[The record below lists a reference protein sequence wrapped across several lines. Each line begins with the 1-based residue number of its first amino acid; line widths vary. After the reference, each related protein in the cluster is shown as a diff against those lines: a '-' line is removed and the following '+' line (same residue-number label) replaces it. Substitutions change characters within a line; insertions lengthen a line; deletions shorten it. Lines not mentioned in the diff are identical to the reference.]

1 MRSVLEE
8 IKSRLDIVEVISA
21 YIPLS
26 KAGQNYRALCPF
38 HTEKTPSFM
47 VSPSRQIYHCFGCG
61 SGGDI
66 FTFLIK
72 YENLSFQ
79 EAADVLAKKAG
90 VTLKR
95 FQKDALKKG
104 ERETLLNLH
113 RDALLFYQQSLLQ
126 SPEAMGYLRKR
137 GINSEA
143 QRLFSLGYAPQRAD
157 ALFSH
162 LKGKGYELETIKKAG
177 LVSSGT
183 KGYYDTFRHRII
195 FPIFDLRG
203 EVIAF
208 GGRVIN
214 PKDEPKYLNSP
225 ETPIFNKGSVL
236 YGLNLAK
243 ESIKKL
249 KYAILAEGYF
259 DVITPHMHG
268 FSNTAATLGTALTQE
283 HGRLIKRFV
292 EDVVLVFDGDPAG
305 LRAAKNA
312 LGILLQGGL
321 NVKVLSLPEG
331 EDPDSLLRKQGKE
344 AFGDLLSKTLSLVD
358 FFMLQEGDTHSIARD
373 ALEVISKIPNSIL
386 QGHYVKLLSERLKIN
401 ELFIR
406 EELRKMKKASKLR
419 DTNIQRQTY
428 TPEGRIKSRPREEI
442 YILQLLLNFLSSES
456 YQPEKAERIFDS
468 VSAEDFEDLLLRS
481 IFKKMKNALMDYNA
495 LISECEEEE
504 RNFLTE
510 LSFKDAPEDAEKLLA
525 DCLNRL
531 KNKKTQRLLHE
542 LQDRIKEAELKKDR
556 ELLRTIQLEQQR
568 LLRLKR
574 H

>member
-1 MRSVLEE
+1 VRSVLEE
-8 IKSRLDIVEVISA
+8 IKSRLDIVEVISE
-21 YIPLS
+21 YIPLR
-26 KAGQNYRALCPF
+26 KAGQNYKALCPF

-47 VSPSRQIYHCFGCG
+47 VSPTRQIYHCFGCG
-61 SGGDI
+61 SGGDV

-72 YENLSFQ
+72 YENLSFE

-95 FQKDALKKG
+95 FQKDELKKG

-113 RDALLFYQQSLLQ
+113 RDALLFYQKSLLQ
-126 SPEAMGYLRKR
+126 SSPAIEYLRKR

-143 QRLFSLGYAPQRAD
+143 QRLFSLGYAPQKVD

-162 LKGKGYELETIKKAG
+162 LKDKGYELESIKKAG
-177 LVSSGT
+177 LVSSGV
-183 KGYYDTFRHRII
+183 KDYYDTFRHRII

-214 PKDEPKYLNSP
+214 PNGEPKYLNSQ

-249 KYAILAEGYF
+249 KYAILTEGYF
-259 DVITPHMHG
+259 DVITLHMNG
-268 FSNTAATLGTALTQE
+268 FSNTAAPLGTAFTQE

-305 LRAAKNA
+305 FRAAKNA
-312 LGILLQGGL
+312 MGTLLQVGL
-321 NVKVLSLPEG
+321 NVKVLPLPEG
-331 EDPDSLLRKQGKE
+331 EDPDSILRKHGKE
-344 AFGDLLSKTLSLVD
+344 AFGDLLNNTLSLVD
-358 FFMLQEGDTHSIARD
+358 FFMLQGRNTHSIARD
-373 ALEVISKIPNSIL
+373 VLEVISKIPDSIL

-406 EELRKMKKASKLR
+406 EELMKMKKASKLR
-419 DTNIQRQTY
+419 DRGIEGQTY
-428 TPEGRIKSRPREEI
+428 TPEGHIKSRPREEI
-442 YILQLLLNFLSSES
+442 YILQLLLNFP
-456 YQPEKAERIFDS
+456 QKAERIFDS
-468 VSAEDFEDLLLRS
+468 VSAEDFEDLLLKS

-504 RNFLTE
+504 RNFLTS
-510 LSFKDAPEDAEKLLA
+510 LSFKDAPQDAEKLLG

-531 KNKKTQRLLHE
+531 KSKKTQRLLHE
-542 LQDRIKEAELKKDR
+542 LHDRIKEAELKKDR
-556 ELLRTIQLEQQR
+556 ELLRTLQLQQQR
-568 LLRLKR
+568 LLGLKR